1 MSTRA
6 SAARYARALFDV
18 ATKESNPEQ
27 AEKELDAFGSLLRS
41 HADLQ
46 NVLVNPAIP
55 AANKRAVV
63 EQLMNRLQPSAPV
76 RKLLLLLAERD
87 RLELFPDM
95 LDIYRQRLM
104 DHLQVITAEVTTAAP
119 LAGDQAAQMQ
129 QRLARATGRT
139 VTMTTKVDPGI
150 IGGVVTRIGGT
161 VYDGSVATRLAG
173 MRQRLREQR

>member
-6 SAARYARALFDV
+6 SAARYARALFDI

-27 AEKELDAFGSLLRS
+27 AEKELDAFGSLLQS

-63 EQLMNRLQPSAPV
+63 AQLMDRLKPSSPV

-87 RLELFPDM
+87 RLELFPDL

-104 DHLQVITAEVTTAAP
+104 DHMHVITAE
-119 LAGDQAAQMQ
+119 
-129 QRLARATGRT
+129 
-139 VTMTTKVDPGI
+139 
-150 IGGVVTRIGGT
+150 
-161 VYDGSVATRLAG
+161 
-173 MRQRLREQR
+173 

>member
-18 ATKESNPEQ
+18 AIKESNPEQ
-27 AEKELDAFGSLLRS
+27 AEKELDAFAGLLQS
-41 HADLQ
+41 HADLRK
-46 NVLVNPAIP
+46 VLLNPAVP

-63 EQLMNRLQPSAPV
+63 EQLMDRQQPSTPV

-95 LDIYRQRLM
+95 LDIYRARLM
-104 DHLQVITAEVTTAAP
+104 EHMHVITAEVTTAAP

-139 VTMTTKVDPGI
+139 VMMTTKVNPDI
-150 IGGVVTRIGGT
+150 IGGIVTRIGGT
-161 VYDGSVATRLAG
+161 VYDGSIATQLAA
-173 MRQRLREQR
+173 MRQRLTEQR

>member
-27 AEKELDAFGSLLRS
+27 AEKELDAFAGLLQS
-41 HADLQ
+41 HPDLRK
-46 NVLVNPAIP
+46 VLMNPAIP

-63 EQLMNRLQPSAPV
+63 EQLMDRQQPSTPV

-87 RLELFPDM
+87 RLELFSDM
-95 LDIYRQRLM
+95 LDIYRERLM
-104 DHLQVITAEVTTAAP
+104 EHMHVITAEVTTAAP

-139 VTMTTKVDPGI
+139 VMMTTKVNPDI

-161 VYDGSVATRLAG
+161 VYDGSIATQLAA
-173 MRQRLREQR
+173 MRQRLTEQR